1 MSVFAASLQSMVFL
15 LGIGGVGFYILA
27 RKIVGENVIQVLS
40 PLALLVAVPCLIFND
55 VVVKFNP
62 VQTPQ
67 WRYLVF
73 VWLGFTLASLPLC
86 IAAGFL
92 VGKRIRREFTVS
104 LFYPNAIFVPLAVLS
119 GVFGPQSL
127 HITELFLLTLFFP
140 AFLFNTFDL
149 FFPVFRSGAM
159 RLELKK
165 VFHPVVIATVL
176 AVFIRLANWQD
187 AVPGFVLRIAENLG
201 NMALPLI
208 MLVIGGS
215 IYLDFK
221 QREKVHWKAA
231 ALFVACKNLVIP
243 AVTLLFIWLVKPPS
257 SIALLLFLQSAVPPV
272 TAVPVLTAKAGG
284 NASVTNQFMIGSF
297 AVSVV
302 SIPAGMLVIN
312 LLYPGLF

>member
-1 MSVFAASLQSMVFL
+1 
-15 LGIGGVGFYILA
+15 
-27 RKIVGENVIQVLS
+27 
-40 PLALLVAVPCLIFND
+40 
-55 VVVKFNP
+55 
-62 VQTPQ
+62 
-67 WRYLVF
+67 
-73 VWLGFTLASLPLC
+73 
-86 IAAGFL
+86 
-92 VGKRIRREFTVS
+92 
-104 LFYPNAIFVPLAVLS
+104 
-119 GVFGPQSL
+119 
-127 HITELFLLTLFFP
+127 
-140 AFLFNTFDL
+140 
-149 FFPVFRSGAM
+149 
-159 RLELKK
+159 